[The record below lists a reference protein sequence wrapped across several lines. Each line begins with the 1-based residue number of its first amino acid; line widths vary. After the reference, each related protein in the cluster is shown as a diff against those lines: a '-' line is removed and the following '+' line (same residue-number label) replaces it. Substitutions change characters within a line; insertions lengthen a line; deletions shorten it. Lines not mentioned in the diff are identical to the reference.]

1 MMTGL
6 LMKYFVLKPKGKS
19 PYAIASQ
26 EAMLEYAFKIDIENP
41 ELADELRS
49 WVSRER
55 GEGETGG
62 RDV

>member
-1 MMTGL
+1 MTGL
-6 LMKYFVLKPKGKS
+6 LMKYFVLKPKGKDA
-19 PYAIASQ
+19 YAIASQ
-26 EAMLEYAFKIDIENP
+26 EAILEYALHIDQENS